1 MDESQKPTASDD
13 KARGRKNVRSALKL
27 SVVFVAMFG
36 FSYALVPLY
45 DLLCEVTGLGG
56 NTGVVNAA
64 DLSGAVDESRRVKVQ
79 FVATANSRLP
89 WDFAPDQTHTSAN
102 PGRVYAAT
110 YTATNTSSEAIIGQ
124 AIPKVTPAEA
134 SKYFNKTECFC
145 FQNQRLEPGESR
157 EMPIRF
163 VLDRA
168 LPKRIESVTLSY
180 TFFRVDN
187 SNS

>member
-1 MDESQKPTASDD
+1 MSDSTPRD
-13 KARGRKNVRSALKL
+13 KRNMRTALKL
-27 SVVFVAMFG
+27 GVVFVAMFG
-36 FSYALVPLY
+36 FSFALIPLY
-45 DLLCEVTGLGG
+45 TLLCEVTGLGG

-64 DLSGAVDESRRVKVQ
+64 DLNGAVDESRQVKVQ
-79 FVATANSRLP
+79 FVATSNSKLP
-89 WDFAPDQTHTSAN
+89 WRFAPDSPHLSAN

-110 YTATNTSSEAIIGQ
+110 YTATNTSGEAIVGQ
-124 AIPKVTPAEA
+124 AVPKVTPPEA

-145 FQNQRLEPGESR
+145 FTNQTLEPGETR

-180 TFFRVDN
+180 TFFRVDS

>member
-1 MDESQKPTASDD
+1 MSNEPTRD
-13 KARGRKNVRSALKL
+13 KRNLRTALKL
-27 SVVFVAMFG
+27 GVVFVAMFG

-45 DLLCEVTGLGG
+45 TLLCEVTGLGG

-64 DLSGAVDESRRVKVQ
+64 DLSNTVDETRRVKVQ
-79 FVATANSRLP
+79 FVATSNSKLP
-89 WDFAPDQTHTSAN
+89 WRFAPDTPHLSVN

-110 YTATNTSSEAIIGQ
+110 YTATNTSSEAIVGQ
-124 AIPKVTPAEA
+124 AIPKVSPAEA

-145 FQNQRLEPGESR
+145 FTNQTLEPGETR
-157 EMPIRF
+157 QMPLRF

-180 TFFRVDN
+180 TFFRVDS

>member
-1 MDESQKPTASDD
+1 MSDESNRD
-13 KARGRKNVRSALKL
+13 KRNLRTALKL
-27 SVVFVAMFG
+27 GVVFVAMFG
-36 FSYALVPLY
+36 FSFALIPLY
-45 DLLCEVTGLGG
+45 TLLCEVTGLGG

-64 DLSGAVDESRRVKVQ
+64 DLSTVVDESRRVKVQ
-79 FVATANSRLP
+79 FVATSNSKLP
-89 WDFAPDQTHTSAN
+89 WQFAPDSPHVSVN
-102 PGRVYAAT
+102 PGRVYAAS
-110 YTATNTSSEAIIGQ
+110 YTAVNTSGEPIVGQ

-145 FQNQRLEPGESR
+145 FTNQTLQPGETR

-163 VLDRA
+163 VLDKA

-187 SNS
+187 PNS